1 MVGPSPASEDSKRPQ
16 TTDRKR
22 HSGGVMWVSRSKFSL
37 TVIFSSAVMVKGAF
51 SWVLF

>member
-22 HSGGVMWVSRSKFSL
+22 RIGSVMWVSRSKFSL